1 MTKISVVR
9 PGAKER
15 VVISAVF
22 CYTLGGGIEMENT
35 ISMSFKS
42 SLKFTE
48 LSIMVLTFL
57 RNILSINDDD
67 YFKIEI
73 SLREAVNNA
82 IVHGNHM
89 DLNRLVF
96 ITFHWGDA
104 LLTIRVKDQ
113 SDQIIDYK
121 EIEKKIGSC
130 SLLSYSGRGI
140 TIMKNYMDKF
150 EFHCSGT
157 GNEVLLEKKLQ

>member
-1 MTKISVVR
+1 MTKI
-9 PGAKER
+9 GAGCPVGKER
-15 VVISAVF
+15 MVIIAVF
-22 CYTLGGGIEMENT
+22 CYTSGGGIEMENT

-42 SLKFTE
+42 SLKFAE
-48 LSIMVLTFL
+48 LSIMVLNFL
-57 RNILSINDDD
+57 RNTLKINDDD

-82 IVHGNHM
+82 IVHGNQM

-104 LLTIRVKDQ
+104 LLAIQVKDQ

-121 EIEKKIGSC
+121 EIEKKISSC
-130 SLLSYSGRGI
+130 GLLSCSGRGI

-150 EFHCSGT
+150 EFRCSGS
-157 GNEVLLEKKLQ
+157 GNEVYLEKKLQ

>member
-1 MTKISVVR
+1 MFRAAR
-9 PGAKER
+9 PATKER
-15 VVISAVF
+15 MVIVAVF
-22 CYTLGGGIEMENT
+22 CYTSGGGIDMDNT

-42 SLKFTE
+42 NLKFTE
-48 LSIMVLTFL
+48 LGIMVLNFL
-57 RNILSINDDD
+57 RNILNINDDD

-113 SDQIIDYK
+113 CDQIIDYK

-130 SLLSYSGRGI
+130 GLLSCNGRGI

-150 EFHCSGT
+150 EFHGSGT
-157 GNEVLLEKKLQ
+157 GNEVLLEKKLR

>member
-1 MTKISVVR
+1 MTLSGSGRADV
-9 PGAKER
+9 KER
-15 VVISAVF
+15 MVIISVF
-22 CYTLGGGIEMENT
+22 CYTQDGGIEMENT

-42 SLKFTE
+42 NLKFAE
-48 LSIMVLTFL
+48 LGIMVLNFL
-57 RNILSINDDD
+57 RNILNINDDD

-82 IVHGNHM
+82 IVHGNQM

-96 ITFHWGDA
+96 ITFHWEDA
-104 LLTIRVKDQ
+104 RLTIRVKDQ
-113 SDQIIDYK
+113 SNQIIDYK

-130 SLLSYSGRGI
+130 GLLSCSGRGI
-140 TIMKNYMDKF
+140 TIMKSYMDKF